1 MLGRSRHIFET
12 GDHPHPGEASRHTM
26 GYLHPE
32 YARYNVRS
40 TIHVIDVQPHFGTS
54 S

>member
-12 GDHPHPGEASRHTM
+12 GDHPHPGEASCRTM
-26 GYLHPE
+26 GL
-32 YARYNVRS
+32 RS
-40 TIHVIDVQPHFGTS
+40 MHDIHVIDAQPRLGTS